1 MDADDAVDADIALE
15 PSDDDENI
23 EKQAK
28 SRKTVT
34 EVGKLVLVLCLV
46 IAVVVQV
53 AFAITSK
60 LLLMSSMK
68 GGNMITTV
76 SSVLF
81 LQGGNMYLINMYRT
95 VPLRANSASGCWM
108 PKPNEAGR
116 KTTGVFGCMMWKA
129 AQGGLMLYNAVR
141 TPKLVN

>member
-23 EKQAK
+23 EKPAK

-68 GGNMITTV
+68 GGDMITTV

-81 LQGGNMYLINMYRT
+81 LQGGYMYLIRIYRT
-95 VPLRANSASGCWM
+95 VPLRANNASGCWM
-108 PKPNEAGR
+108 PKPNDAGP
-116 KTTGVFGCMMWKA
+116 KTTCFFV
-129 AQGGLMLYNAVR
+129 V
-141 TPKLVN
+141 